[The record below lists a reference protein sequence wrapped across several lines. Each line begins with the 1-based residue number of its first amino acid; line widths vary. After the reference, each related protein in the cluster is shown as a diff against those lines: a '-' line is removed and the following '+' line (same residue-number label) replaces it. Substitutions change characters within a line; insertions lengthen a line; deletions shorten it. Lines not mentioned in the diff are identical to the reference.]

1 MKNIS
6 QANDMDT
13 EQRTLR
19 ADAKRNHQLLVR
31 AAREVFAELGPDA
44 PLDEIARRAGVG
56 IGTLYRHFPARYD
69 LQEAVM
75 SAHVRWLL
83 EVATAQLS
91 NPDPLAG
98 LIAFLKDKLACSRE
112 YQGLGAAVWLVV
124 ADKPADFSS
133 LCTRMQDA
141 LDDLLTRA
149 QQAGAVRGDI
159 SSKQLLRLINGIALS
174 TEKSTNRDQDMAQL
188 LAIVIDGLRTPVRTH
203 QTA

>member
-1 MKNIS
+1 MKTIS
-6 QANDMDT
+6 QANDMDA

-19 ADAKRNHQLLVR
+19 ADAKRNHHLLVT

-69 LQEAVM
+69 IQEAVM
-75 SAHVRWLL
+75 AAHVRRLL
-83 EVATAQLS
+83 DAATAQLC

-98 LIAFLKDKLACSRE
+98 LVTFLKEKLACSRE

-133 LCTRMQDA
+133 LCSRMQDA
-141 LDDLLTRA
+141 LGDLLVRA
-149 QQAGAVRGDI
+149 QDAGVVRGDI
-159 SSKQLLRLINGIALS
+159 SSKQLMRLVNGIVLS

-188 LAIVIDGLRTPVRTH
+188 FEIVIDGLRATTRPR
-203 QTA
+203 